1 MVDFLLHPALWSSAA
16 FCAIPP
22 WNPWWITSEWRL
34 KWHTFSCHHVIG
46 VYGYIYPICRELSW
60 HVNIVASTQSVH
72 CMGHLF
78 TAQRGF
84 LLRSRIS
91 PAAENHSV
99 QCISVLYMAQW
110 GMGYVYMEQ
119 YSVQH
124 RRKGVS
130 FFNKHNFG
138 EPSCSPKNKMLNKKA
153 ASNSLRKGLS

>member
-1 MVDFLLHPALWSSAA
+1 MSSIIHQGQCWNNIYRMVDFLLHPALWSSAA

-99 QCISVLYMAQW
+99 QCISVLYMAQFTW
-110 GMGYVYMEQ
+110 SSTQFSIVEREFLFLTNITLENPLVLQ
-119 YSVQH
+119 
-124 RRKGVS
+124 KI
-130 FFNKHNFG
+130 K
-138 EPSCSPKNKMLNKKA
+138 C
-153 ASNSLRKGLS
+153 